1 MTQPIVLNLP
11 AMDDQQRAA
20 YYASYQV
27 SAKSEVVGV
36 LLAIFL
42 GGFGA
47 HHFYMRRT
55 GLGILYAIFSVTGI
69 PFIIALVEAFFMPGR
84 VRQYNA
90 ELSTYIAAAI
100 VGGQPIPANIVPPAA
115 TALPL
120 PTIYCPTCGNPT
132 VAGIRFCSRC
142 GASLSNTPAQPGAP
156 QGA

>member
-11 AMDDQQRAA
+11 PMDEQQRAA
-20 YYASYQV
+20 YFASYQV

-69 PFIIALVEAFFMPGR
+69 PFIIAFIEAFFMPGR
-84 VRQYNA
+84 VRTYNA
-90 ELSTYIAAAI
+90 QLSAYIAATITGHAPTP
-100 VGGQPIPANIVPPAA
+100 VYGAPIP

-120 PTIYCPTCGNPT
+120 PTLHCSACGAAT
-132 VAGIRFCSRC
+132 VAGVHFCSRC
-142 GASLSNTPAQPGAP
+142 GAPMAVPTGV
-156 QGA
+156 

>member
-11 AMDDQQRAA
+11 PMDEQQRAA

-27 SAKSEVVGV
+27 SAKSEAAGV

-47 HHFYMRRT
+47 HHFYLRRI

-69 PFIIALVEAFFMPGR
+69 PFVIAFVEAFFMPGR

-90 ELSTYIAAAI
+90 ELSSYIAATI
-100 VGGQPIPANIVPPAA
+100 VQGQPVQGYGVPGL
-115 TALPL
+115 TPL
-120 PTIYCPTCGNPT
+120 PQPAVYCPTCGNAT
-132 VAGIRFCSRC
+132 VAGVHFCSRC
-142 GASLSNTPAQPGAP
+142 GSALTNPAASPVAAQ
-156 QGA
+156 